1 VLNVPNDPAGGLAV
15 TVPTRPDALAV
26 FAPGCF
32 EGRTA
37 LITGGGSGIG
47 RATAVLLATL
57 GARVAVMGRRPEALE
72 GTVAAAHEAGAAH
85 EVLTA
90 SADVREPEQVDA
102 CSTLCSRTT
111 LGRIDVLVNNAGGS
125 SSPAEQVSHKGFA
138 RTRQPRRHLVRLDA
152 GGGKSMIP
160 QRDGVIESITMS
172 PHRGMPGRSHS
183 SAARAGVESLMR
195 TFAVEWGRHGIR
207 TLALAPGIVHTEA
220 WERYGLDPDVISAVV
235 PLARLQAADE
245 VAAAVAWAAS
255 PAGAYLTG
263 TTITV
268 DGGLDVSGPGSA
280 FGAG

>member
-1 VLNVPNDPAGGLAV
+1 M

-72 GTVAAAHEAGAAH
+72 GTVAAAREAGAAH

-90 SADVREPEQVDA
+90 SADVREPEQVDNVLD
-102 CSTLCSRTT
+102 TLLADDA
-111 LGRIDVLVNNAGGS
+111 LGRIDVLVNNAGGQFV
-125 SSPAEQVSHKGFA
+125 SPAEQVSHKGFRA
-138 RTRQPRRHLVRLDA
+138 VTRLNLDA
-152 GGGKSMIP
+152 TWYVSTQVAARSMIP
-160 QRDGVIESITMS
+160 QRDGVIVSITMS
-172 PHRGMPGRSHS
+172 PHRGMPGMSHS

-195 TFAVEWGRHGIR
+195 TFAVEWGRYGIR